1 MASGYRMLRRFL
13 GENSID
19 KRGFLVI
26 TILFL
31 SVFGWYFMASRVLNQ
46 LLIGLEPRNTE
57 NLAILATFYLSII
70 GTSIL
75 GAFLSRKVDRV
86 KFLCIWTVLGTITSL
101 LPALLINVTYFQV
114 WSVSLLIGASFGLG
128 IPSCLAYFAECTTV
142 ENRGRIGAITFLI
155 SNISVIFLGI
165 LFGIFDLAIV
175 TVFFALLRGLGLIVF
190 FIKPEKQSSSQI
202 RTSASFVSILRDRT
216 FQLYFIVWSMFP
228 LINEFEK
235 ALLSDYL
242 QLWNSSLL
250 ETMAVVEP
258 LVATFAILIGGLL
271 CDWIGRKKIL
281 LSGFVALGVAYAIIG
296 IVPDSV
302 ELWNLYFLVDGVAWG
317 IFSLIFVLIL
327 WGDLAQSGRSEKY
340 YTLGSIPYFLSTIIP
355 LLLPQSFV
363 DDVLLVAAFSLASF
377 FLFIAVIPLVFAP
390 ETLPEKKIEL
400 RRLRSFAEDA
410 KKAREKYE
418 RKLGK

>member
-1 MASGYRMLRRFL
+1 MLRRFL
-13 GENSID
+13 GENSIG

-46 LLIGLEPRNTE
+46 LIIDLELIIGLELITTE
-57 NLAILATFYLSII
+57 NLAIWATFYLSII

-75 GAFLSRKVDRV
+75 GAFLSKKVERV
-86 KFLCIWTVLGTITSL
+86 KFLCAWTVLGAITSL

-114 WSVSLLIGASFGLG
+114 WSVSLLLGASFGLG

-165 LFGIFDLAIV
+165 LFGIFDLPIV
-175 TVFFALLRGLGLIVF
+175 SVFFAFLRGLGLIVF
-190 FIKPEKQSSSQI
+190 FLKPEKQSSSQI
-202 RTSASFVSILRDRT
+202 TTSSSFVSIIRDRT
-216 FQLYFIVWSMFP
+216 FQLFFIAWSLFS
-228 LINEFEK
+228 IIDEFESV
-235 ALLSDYL
+235 LLTDYL
-242 QLWNSSLL
+242 VEWNITLL
-250 ETMAVVEP
+250 DTMAFVEP
-258 LVATFAILIGGLL
+258 LAATLAILIGGLL

-296 IVPDSV
+296 IVPDIV
-302 ELWNLYFLVDGVAWG
+302 ELWYLYFLVDGVAWG

-355 LLLPQSFV
+355 LLLPKSFV
-363 DDVLLVAAFSLASF
+363 EIVPEVAAFSLAAF
-377 FLFIAVIPLVFAP
+377 FLFVAVMPLVFAP
-390 ETLPEKKIEL
+390 ETLPEKKMEL

-410 KKAREKYE
+410 KKIKAKYE
-418 RKLGK
+418 EKMKK

>member
-1 MASGYRMLRRFL
+1 
-13 GENSID
+13 
-19 KRGFLVI
+19 
-26 TILFL
+26 
-31 SVFGWYFMASRVLNQ
+31 
-46 LLIGLEPRNTE
+46 
-57 NLAILATFYLSII
+57 
-70 GTSIL
+70 
-75 GAFLSRKVDRV
+75 
-86 KFLCIWTVLGTITSL
+86 
-101 LPALLINVTYFQV
+101 
-114 WSVSLLIGASFGLG
+114 VSLLLGASFGLG